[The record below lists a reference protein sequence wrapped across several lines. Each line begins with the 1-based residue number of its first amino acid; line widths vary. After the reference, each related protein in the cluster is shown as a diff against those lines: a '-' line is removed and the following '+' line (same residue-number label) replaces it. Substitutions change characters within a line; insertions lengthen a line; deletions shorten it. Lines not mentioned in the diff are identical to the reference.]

1 MSLYALN
8 AAINGASTGCY
19 CSVTLTS
26 GALVDGVGQCM
37 PSQLA
42 YTYMSFQGAITF
54 QVPAGDTS
62 CGGTVSATTPT
73 IAGTVLVSPPVNVP
87 TVITLWGVGKEI
99 GSYSL
104 PAGQTSGQ
112 FSFNASSS
120 DAIPQDQIAA
130 VTKQFIKS
138 SSR

>member
-8 AAINGASTGCY
+8 AAIEGATTGCY

-26 GALVDGVGQCM
+26 GALVDGVGECM
-37 PSQLA
+37 PTQLA
-42 YTYMSFQGAITF
+42 FTYMSFQGAITF

-73 IAGTVLVSPPVNVP
+73 IAGSVIVSPPVNVP
-87 TVITLWGVGKEI
+87 TVITVWGVGKVL

-104 PAGQTSGQ
+104 PAGQSNGQ
-112 FSFNASSS
+112 FSFNVNGS
-120 DAIPQDQIAA
+120 DAIPEDQVGEAM
-130 VTKQFIKS
+130 KQFVKGG
-138 SSR
+138 SR